1 MDIMVHAQI
10 DLEEYGM
17 LKANIAVTILNAFYK
32 NIDVFGN
39 DSLPLVNAMHP

>member
-10 DLEEYGM
+10 DLESNGM
-17 LKANIAVTILNAFYK
+17 LKANIAVNRILVCCL

-39 DSLPLVNAMHP
+39 VSVPLLNTMHS